1 MELKLSQEFLTEN
14 DCYQAGRKI
23 VPKGIMVHSTGVAQ
37 PDPQVFIR
45 RWNKPGVE
53 VCVHAFVARDEVIQT
68 LPWNWRGWHAGSGKN
83 GSANNTHISFECCE
97 PAGHTYQNGKMVG
110 YDVEKNEAY
119 FQDIYRNAVEL
130 SAMLCRQ
137 YRLDPME
144 PGVILDHAGGHA
156 LGIASN
162 HSDVGQWWPLHRK
175 TMDDFRRAVRDAMR
189 GGEETVTQEQ
199 FDAMMADYLARRGR
213 EKPSD
218 WSENARPLGGG
229 GRTGL
234 RGQRWDALS
243 GLHHPGGDHPVPLP
257 LPAGDGRE
265 AITEKEPP
273 PPEEPAEGASGH
285 GVAQALQ
292 SP

>member
-110 YDVEKNEAY
+110 YDVEKNEA
-119 FQDIYRNAVEL
+119 
-130 SAMLCRQ
+130 
-137 YRLDPME
+137 
-144 PGVILDHAGGHA
+144 
-156 LGIASN
+156 
-162 HSDVGQWWPLHRK
+162 
-175 TMDDFRRAVRDAMR
+175 
-189 GGEETVTQEQ
+189 
-199 FDAMMADYLARRGR
+199 
-213 EKPSD
+213 
-218 WSENARPLGGG
+218 
-229 GRTGL
+229 
-234 RGQRWDALS
+234 
-243 GLHHPGGDHPVPLP
+243 
-257 LPAGDGRE
+257 
-265 AITEKEPP
+265 
-273 PPEEPAEGASGH
+273 
-285 GVAQALQ
+285 
-292 SP
+292 